1 MLFVKIKQQDLLYHI
16 KNISDSVAYFMRV
29 YVICTIF
36 PSASQFDLQ
45 TNCKRVQN

>member
-1 MLFVKIKQQDLLYHI
+1 MFLVKVKQQDLLYHI

-45 TNCKRVQN
+45 ANYKHVQN